1 MGDRRLPERRE
12 PWRAHHSRL
21 ASPMRSPNNAH
32 DLRLSPHIHDDDE
45 DRRHDVLG
53 DSGPYERYPE
63 HWKHPRAASEHF
75 AEYVSE
81 DRSSYTLWDTANYS
95 RRQIAKWRAVPDAYP
110 PPPKY
115 SPPGSRVQRLS
126 IIALVGALIGGA
138 PGIALG
144 LCGIVVACI
153 RLSSFGAR
161 QRAWRRR
168 SESEDAPRRLP
179 SAATS
184 ERLRLLT
191 GLGQSLIAMLVGS
204 AILLLLM
211 AH

>member
-12 PWRAHHSRL
+12 PWRANQSKL
-21 ASPMRSPNNAH
+21 ASPMRLPNNPH
-32 DLRLSPHIHDDDE
+32 DSHVGPYPHGDDD
-45 DRRHDVLG
+45 DRGHDVLG
-53 DSGPYERYPE
+53 DSRQYER
-63 HWKHPRAASEHF
+63 HLKHRNQPRAASEHF
-75 AEYVSE
+75 AEYVTE

-115 SPPGSRVQRLS
+115 TPPGSRVQRLS
-126 IIALVGALIGGA
+126 MIALAGALIGGA

-144 LCGIVVACI
+144 LVGILVACI

-168 SESEDAPRRLP
+168 SEHEDAPRRLP

-204 AILLLLM
+204 AIVLLLI